1 MAGKALL
8 ALTAATLA
16 LTIGVTVSRSAAT
29 RAGVTNGRIAFDS
42 DSGLRIVNPDGSGNV
57 LVPKLGDAA
66 TPAWSPDGR
75 HIAYQGTSATGDLD
89 IFVANPD
96 GSGRTELTFS
106 TAADVDPAWSPDG
119 TKIAFESARSGNTD
133 VFVIGADGSS
143 ETQLTS
149 SPAFDGDPTWSSDG
163 TKIAFTSTRDG
174 NKEIYVMNADGSN
187 ETRLTNDAG
196 AVKDPNA
203 DFVDENPDW
212 SPDGRRILFD
222 TSRDGQYEI
231 YAMNPDGSN
240 QHRVTNHAAL
250 DALPAWSPD
259 GKQIAFTSNRANKG
273 TRDVW
278 VMNADGSHA
287 HQVTRNVDETTP
299 PAWQPLGPRPG
310 RCTVWGTAGP
320 DLLVGTRRSDRIC
333 GLGGN
338 DTIVAVDH
346 RRDVVDG
353 GPGRDRATV
362 DRKLDRVVHVEH
374 VIRRRR

>member
-1 MAGKALL
+1 MAGKALAL
-8 ALTAATLA
+8 AVAAATLA
-16 LTIGVTVSRSAAT
+16 AGAAVAGSAAT
-29 RAGVTNGRIAFDS
+29 GPTKTNGRIAFDS
-42 DSGLRIVNPDGSGNV
+42 GNELELVNPDGSGAV
-57 LVPKLGDAA
+57 LLPHIRDAT

-75 HIAYQGTSATGDLD
+75 HIAFQGASPTGDLD

-96 GSGRTELTFS
+96 GSGRTEVTFS
-106 TAADVDPAWSPDG
+106 TGADIDPAWSPDG
-119 TKIAFESARSGNTD
+119 TKIAFESTRDGNTD
-133 VFVIGADGSS
+133 VFVIGADGSN
-143 ETQLTS
+143 ERQLTS
-149 SPAFDGDPTWSSDG
+149 SPSFDGDPTWSADG
-163 TKIAFTSTRDG
+163 TKIAFTSERDG
-174 NKEIYVMNADGSN
+174 NKELYVMNADGSGQ
-187 ETRLTNDAG
+187 TRLTNDAG
-196 AVKDPNA
+196 VVKDP
-203 DFVDENPDW
+203 DTDEVDENPDW
-212 SPDGRRILFD
+212 SPDGKTILFD
-222 TSRDGQYEI
+222 TNRDGQYEI

-310 RCTVWGTAGP
+310 RCTLWGTAGP
-320 DLLVGTRRSDRIC
+320 DLLVGTRHSDRIC

-338 DTIVAVDH
+338 DTIVSVDR

-362 DRKLDRVVHVEH
+362 DRRLDRVVRVER